1 MFCNSLRQAP
11 KFMTLSLGEDVT
23 DIIPF
28 ISKSSLKTISK
39 TFSKKLIPFLRD
51 QFHLQKLHYIH
62 YVFDANTPSHQD

>member
-39 TFSKKLIPFLRD
+39 NFLKEVNSFSEGSIPFTKTSLYSLR
-51 QFHLQKLHYIH
+51 I
-62 YVFDANTPSHQD
+62 